1 MNITE
6 IVTVPV
12 IVGFC
17 YLIGYLVKL
26 FKNEKLNDFIP
37 GICIVI
43 GIVLGLVSFYTIPD
57 IVPASDWL
65 AAAVIGG
72 FSGLSATG
80 VNQVVKKLKL
90 MINDKGGETNG

>member
-17 YLIGYLVKL
+17 YLVGIFVKL

-43 GIVLGLVSFYTIPD
+43 GVALGVISFYTIPD
-57 IVPASDWL
+57 LIPASNWL
-65 AAAVIGG
+65 GASVIGG

-80 VNQVVKKLKL
+80 VNQVIKKLKL
-90 MINDKGGETNG
+90 LVNSEGS

>member
-17 YLIGYLVKL
+17 YLVGYIIKL

-37 GICIVI
+37 GICAIV
-43 GIVLGLVSFYTIPD
+43 GVALGLVSFYTIPNL
-57 IVPASDWL
+57 IPASDWL
-65 AAAVIGG
+65 TASVIGG
-72 FSGLSATG
+72 FSGLAATG
-80 VNQVVKKLKL
+80 VNQVVKKLKAL
-90 MINDKGGETNG
+90 FNDEG

>member
-17 YLIGYLVKL
+17 YLVGFCVKL

-43 GIVLGLVSFYTIPD
+43 GVVLGLVAFYTIPD
-57 IVPASDWL
+57 LVPASNWL
-65 AAAVIGG
+65 GASVIGG

-80 VNQVVKKLKL
+80 VNQVVKKFKA
-90 MINDKGGETNG
+90 MINDKGGE

>member
-17 YLIGYLVKL
+17 YLVGYIIKL
-26 FKNEKLNDFIP
+26 FKNEQLNNFIP
-37 GICIVI
+37 GICIVFGVI
-43 GIVLGLVSFYTIPD
+43 LGVVSFYTIPNL
-57 IVPASDWL
+57 VPASNWL
-65 AAAVIGG
+65 GASVIGG

-90 MINDKGGETNG
+90 MINDKGDE

>member
-1 MNITE
+1 MNIGE

-17 YLIGYLVKL
+17 YLVGFIITL

-37 GICIVI
+37 GICAIVGIVI
-43 GIVLGLVSFYTIPD
+43 GLIAFYTIPGLM
-57 IVPASDWL
+57 PANDWL
-65 AAAVIGG
+65 TACVVGG
-72 FSGLSATG
+72 FSGLAATG

-90 MINDKGGETNG
+90 LFNNEDN

>member
-57 IVPASDWL
+57 LVPASNWL

>member
-17 YLIGYLVKL
+17 YLVGICIKL
-26 FKNEKLNDFIP
+26 FKNEQLNNFIP

-43 GIVLGLVSFYTIPD
+43 GVILGVVSFYTIPNL
-57 IVPASDWL
+57 VPASNWL
-65 AAAVIGG
+65 GASVIGG

-90 MINDKGGETNG
+90 MINDKGGE

>member
-1 MNITE
+1 MNISE

-17 YLIGYLVKL
+17 YLVGYLVKL

-43 GIVLGLVSFYTIPD
+43 GVVLGLVSFYTIPD
-57 IVPASDWL
+57 LVPASDWL

-90 MINDKGGETNG
+90 MINDKGGDTNG

>member
-57 IVPASDWL
+57 LVPASDWL

>member
-17 YLIGYLVKL
+17 YLVGYIIKL
-26 FKNEKLNDFIP
+26 FKNDRLDNFIP

-43 GIVLGLVSFYTIPD
+43 GVALGIIAFYTIPD
-57 IVPASDWL
+57 IIPASNWL
-65 AAAVIGG
+65 SASVIGG

-90 MINDKGGETNG
+90 MINDKSGK